1 MSQTYDAIVI
11 GGGHNGLV
19 CAAYLAKAGLKV
31 LVLERRDKVG
41 GCAVTEEIMPG
52 YKVSAVAHA
61 IGMFR
66 PEIMQELELKQHGLE
81 IYTTD
86 PTLLMLY
93 APDDGVLFLPSSGQ
107 AWEDPTKTDLS
118 AQEAGEYERL
128 FETIG
133 RIAEVLEPTFL
144 MPPLT
149 EEELKQRF
157 AQAGLANQ
165 YESVFYGSVCDF
177 LAQFALSERLKMT
190 LVPLGLTMSW
200 GGPNTPGT
208 AYNLFRLSTAQ
219 AEGKPG
225 AWGFV
230 RGGMG
235 ALSEALAKAAQQ
247 AGADIHTGAEVEKIL
262 VSEGQA
268 TGVVLKACPGPESA
282 KEGRNS
288 GEVLESRLIVS
299 NADPKRTF
307 LSLVEASHLPEP
319 FRQQIAG
326 TMMRGAGMKILCALD
341 GLPEFH
347 AMPGPIAPRAG
358 AILIAPSL
366 DYLARA
372 WQDAQNGRPSEQPLM
387 ELTIQ
392 SATDPTLALA
402 GKHVMSI
409 HVQWTPYHL
418 REGSWEQL
426 GEPYAD
432 QVIEQLSAY
441 IPNLKEI
448 LLARKVLTPLDLEQT
463 FYLTEGHWEH
473 GEMIAGQLFA
483 TRPLPGWAHYRT
495 PIAGLYLCGAGTHP
509 GGTVSGAPG
518 YNAAQHIL
526 RDRFGVKGS

>member
-1 MSQTYDAIVI
+1 MTTQYDAIII
-11 GGGHNGLV
+11 GAGHNGLV
-19 CAAYLAKAGLKV
+19 CATYLAKAGLKV
-31 LVLERRDKVG
+31 LVLERREQVG
-41 GCAVTEEIMPG
+41 GCAITEEIIPG

-66 PEIMQELELKQHGLE
+66 PEIIKELELKQHGLD

-86 PTLLMLY
+86 PTLFMLY
-93 APDDGVLFLPSSGQ
+93 APNDGVLL
-107 AWEDPTKTDLS
+107 WEDPTKTQLS

-128 FETIG
+128 LETIG

-144 MPPLT
+144 APPLT
-149 EEELKQRF
+149 EGELKQRF

-165 YESVFYGSVCDF
+165 YESVFHGSVCDF

-190 LVPLGLTMSW
+190 LVPLGLTMNW
-200 GGPNTPGT
+200 GGPHTPGT

-235 ALSEALAKAAQQ
+235 ALSDALAKAAQQ
-247 AGADIHTGAEVEKIL
+247 AGVEIRTGVEVENIL

-268 TGVVLKACPGPESA
+268 TGVVAKANG
-282 KEGRNS
+282 EG
-288 GEVLESRLIVS
+288 GEVLKSRLIVS

-307 LSLVEASHLPEP
+307 LSLIEGRYLPEQ
-319 FRQQIAG
+319 FRQQIADLK
-326 TMMRGAGMKILCALD
+326 MRGAGMKILCALD
-341 GLPEFH
+341 ELPEFH
-347 AMPGPIAPRAG
+347 AMPGTTAPRAG
-358 AILIAPSL
+358 AILIAPSI

-387 ELTIQ
+387 ELTIP
-392 SATDPTLALA
+392 SATDPTLAPA
-402 GKHVMSI
+402 GKHVMSV

-418 REGSWEQL
+418 REGSWSEL
-426 GEPYAD
+426 GELYAD

-463 FYLTEGHWEH
+463 FYLTEGHWEQ

-518 YNAAQHIL
+518 YNAAQEIL
-526 RDRFGVKGS
+526 QDIH